1 MRGSEVY
8 IETETRVM
16 RTMTNIERY
25 DMNNRR
31 REECVKRDICEH
43 LNISFNFSRSSMLDR
58 PINYSM
64 LIVDNLNWRV
74 NSAFQYS
81 KSSFLLIAHSTVNFM
96 IKTIEIAKKNC
107 YSKIHLCSYMLINF
121 NLDFYFLFFFHPKM
135 TFSSVN
141 VLNFPSIPPVFPFSF
156 TVFRVSTSSTYN
168 S

>member
-64 LIVDNLNWRV
+64 LIVDNLDWRV

-81 KSSFLLIAHSTVNFM
+81 KSSFLPRPLNRQFHDQNDRNSQ
-96 IKTIEIAKKNC
+96 KNC

-121 NLDFYFLFFFHPKM
+121 NLDFIFC
-135 TFSSVN
+135 FSSI
-141 VLNFPSIPPVFPFSF
+141 LK
-156 TVFRVSTSSTYN
+156 
-168 S
+168 